1 MPIAIRAGLAVLA
14 DLLLYIGATMGALLP
29 IVNPIT
35 AAPVFLSVT
44 RGNTKLRRNR
54 QAKMAAIYTCCI
66 LLTSLFAGA
75 FVLNFFGITLP
86 VLRIAGGLVVTRVGF
101 GMLEPAANPRVSGAE
116 EEEAQAMDDVAL
128 TPVAIPMLSGPGS
141 IATTIALAT
150 GTTGLVSYIG
160 VALGIIVVAATAWA
174 TLHFSG
180 LIVRVIG
187 GTGMNVLTRLMG
199 LLLICIGITFI
210 ATGIVE
216 GLTSEPMLAVERNW
230 LENLRAN

>member
-1 MPIAIRAGLAVLA
+1 VLA
-14 DLLLYIGATMGALLP
+14 DLLLYVGATMGALLP

-44 RGNTKLRRNR
+44 RGNSKLRRDR
-54 QAKMAAIYTCCI
+54 QAKMAAIYACCI

-101 GMLEPAANPRVSGAE
+101 GMLEPAKSPRVSGAE

-128 TPVAIPMLSGPGS
+128 TPVAIPMLSGPGA
-141 IATTIALAT
+141 IAATIALAT
-150 GTTGLVSYIG
+150 GTTGLISYIG
-160 VALGIIVVAATAWA
+160 VALGIIFVAAAAWA

-180 LIVRVIG
+180 LIVRLIG
-187 GTGMNVLTRLMG
+187 GTGMNVLTRIMG

-216 GLTSEPMLAVERNW
+216 GLTSEPMLGIERDW